1 MKRLNWAQL
10 NESAR
15 RDALARPPQSRAET
29 LRDGVARIVRDV
41 RERGDDALFELT
53 ARHDGCSLDA
63 LVVQPA
69 EFLAAEA
76 ALGDDLKGAIREAR
90 SEERRVGKEC

>member
-41 RERGDDALFELT
+41 RERGDDALFE
-53 ARHDGCSLDA
+53 G
-63 LVVQPA
+63 
-69 EFLAAEA
+69 
-76 ALGDDLKGAIREAR
+76 
-90 SEERRVGKEC
+90 